1 MGILTFMDFC
11 SGIGGGRLGLEQC
24 HLKCVGHAEINHE
37 ALRTYELFFKDT
49 HNFGDLMRI
58 NPNDLPDFDALISGF
73 PCQAFS
79 INGKRKG
86 LEDERGTIIYGLIRI
101 LKVKQPKCFLLENVK
116 GLINHKQ
123 QETFKTI
130 IKALQEA
137 GYTTYYQIL
146 NSADFQLAQKRER
159 LYIVGFR
166 KNLKHPFN
174 FPLGLAND
182 YCFKD
187 FLDAGNECYL
197 DTNNVAFQRYLC
209 NKYNHNR
216 VFLENILTL
225 ENAVLDTR
233 QSDLRLYFNV
243 FPTLRTSRH
252 GLFYTQ
258 KGKIKR
264 LNAIESLLLQ
274 GFPRGL
280 IAKIKDNPNF
290 KESHLLSQAG
300 NAMSVN
306 VIAAI
311 AKQMLKAIFNKGAL
325 RGE

>member
-24 HLKCVGHAEINHE
+24 HLKCVGHAEINHG

-101 LKVKQPKCFLLENVK
+101 LKVKQPECFLLENVK

-123 QETFKTI
+123 QETFNII

-137 GYTTYYQIL
+137 GYTAYYQIL
-146 NSADFQLAQKRER
+146 NSADFQLAQNRER

-166 KNLKHPFN
+166 KDLKHHFV

-187 FLDAGNECYL
+187 FLDADNECYL
-197 DTNNVAFQRYLC
+197 DVSNAAFQRYLH
-209 NKYNHNR
+209 NPYNHNR
-216 VFLENILTL
+216 VFLEDILTL

-252 GLFYTQ
+252 GLFYIQ
-258 KGKIKR
+258 KGKIKK

-274 GFPRGL
+274 GFSRDL

-311 AKQMLKAIFNKGAL
+311 AKQMLKAI
-325 RGE
+325 

>member
-49 HNFGDLMRI
+49 YNFGDLMRI

-101 LKVKQPKCFLLENVK
+101 LKVKQPECFLLENVK

-166 KNLKHPFN
+166 KDLKRPFN

-187 FLDAGNECYL
+187 FLDANNECYL
-197 DTNNVAFQRYLC
+197 DTNNAAFQRYLH
-209 NKYNHNR
+209 NQYNHNR
-216 VFLENILTL
+216 VFLENILAL

-252 GLFYTQ
+252 GLFYIQ
-258 KGKIKR
+258 EGKIKR

-274 GFPRGL
+274 GFPRDL

-311 AKQMLKAIFNKGAL
+311 AKQMLKAIQ
-325 RGE
+325 

>member
-1 MGILTFMDFC
+1 MDFC

-49 HNFGDLMRI
+49 YNFGDLMRI

-101 LKVKQPKCFLLENVK
+101 LKVKQPKCFLFENVK

-166 KNLKHPFN
+166 KDLKHPFN

-187 FLDAGNECYL
+187 FLDADNECYL
-197 DTNNVAFQRYLC
+197 DTNNAAFQRYLH
-209 NKYNHNR
+209 NPYNHNR

-274 GFPRGL
+274 GFSRDL

-311 AKQMLKAIFNKGAL
+311 AKQMLKAI
-325 RGE
+325 

>member
-49 HNFGDLMRI
+49 YNFGDLMRI

-137 GYTTYYQIL
+137 DYTTYYQIL

-166 KNLKHPFN
+166 KDLKHPFN

-187 FLDAGNECYL
+187 FLDANNECYL
-197 DTNNVAFQRYLC
+197 DTNNAAFQRYLS
-209 NKYNHNR
+209 NPYNHNR

-274 GFPRGL
+274 GFSRDL

-311 AKQMLKAIFNKGAL
+311 AKQMLKAI
-325 RGE
+325 

>member
-1 MGILTFMDFC
+1 MDFC

-49 HNFGDLMRI
+49 RNFGDLMRI

-101 LKVKQPKCFLLENVK
+101 LKVKQPECFLLENVK

-137 GYTTYYQIL
+137 GYTIYYQIL

-166 KNLKHPFN
+166 KDLKRPFN

-187 FLDAGNECYL
+187 FLDANNECCL
-197 DTNNVAFQRYLC
+197 DTNNAAFQRYLH
-209 NKYNHNR
+209 NRYNHNR
-216 VFLENILTL
+216 VSLEDILTL

-274 GFPRGL
+274 GFSRDL

-311 AKQMLKAIFNKGAL
+311 AKQMLKAI
-325 RGE
+325 

>member
-1 MGILTFMDFC
+1 
-11 SGIGGGRLGLEQC
+11 
-24 HLKCVGHAEINHE
+24 
-37 ALRTYELFFKDT
+37 
-49 HNFGDLMRI
+49 MRI
-58 NPNDLPDFDALISGF
+58 KPNDLPDFDVLISGF

-137 GYTTYYQIL
+137 GYTTYCQIL

-166 KNLKHPFN
+166 KDLKHPFD

-187 FLDAGNECYL
+187 FLDADNECYL
-197 DTNNVAFQRYLC
+197 DTNNAAFQRYLH
-209 NKYNHNR
+209 NPYNHNR
-216 VFLENILTL
+216 VSLENILTL

-252 GLFYTQ
+252 GLFYIQ
-258 KGKIKR
+258 KGKIKK

-274 GFPRGL
+274 GFSRDL
-280 IAKIKDNPNF
+280 VAKIKDNPNF

-311 AKQMLKAIFNKGAL
+311 AKQMLKAI
-325 RGE
+325 

>member
-101 LKVKQPKCFLLENVK
+101 LKVKQPKFFLLENVK
-116 GLINHKQ
+116 GLINHNKKA
-123 QETFKTI
+123 TFNII

-137 GYTTYYQIL
+137 GYTTYYQML
-146 NSADFQLAQKRER
+146 NSADFQLAQNRER

-166 KNLKHPFN
+166 KDLKHPFN

-182 YCFKD
+182 YHFED

-197 DTNNVAFQRYLC
+197 DVSNATFQRYLH
-209 NKYNHNR
+209 NPYNHNR

-243 FPTLRTSRH
+243 FPTLRTGRH
-252 GLFYTQ
+252 GLFYIQ
-258 KGKIKR
+258 KGKIKK

-280 IAKIKDNPNF
+280 IDKIKDNPNF

-311 AKQMLKAIFNKGAL
+311 TQQMLKAIQ
-325 RGE
+325 

>member
-49 HNFGDLMRI
+49 YNFGDLMRI

-130 IKALQEA
+130 VKTLREA

-166 KNLKHPFN
+166 KDLKHLFN

-187 FLDAGNECYL
+187 FLDADNECYL
-197 DTNNVAFQRYLC
+197 DTNNATFQRYLS
-209 NKYNHNR
+209 NPYNHNR

-274 GFPRGL
+274 GFSRDL

-311 AKQMLKAIFNKGAL
+311 AQQMLKAIQ
-325 RGE
+325 

>member
-24 HLKCVGHAEINHE
+24 RLKCVGHAEINHE

-49 HNFGDLMRI
+49 YNFGDLMRI
-58 NPNDLPDFDALISGF
+58 NPNDLPDFDTLISGF

-130 IKALQEA
+130 IKALQES

-166 KNLKHPFN
+166 KDLKHPFN

-187 FLDAGNECYL
+187 FLDADNECYL
-197 DTNNVAFQRYLC
+197 DTNNAAFQRYLH
-209 NKYNHNR
+209 NPYNHNR

-233 QSDLRLYFNV
+233 QSDLRLYFNI

-274 GFPRGL
+274 GFPRDL

-311 AKQMLKAIFNKGAL
+311 AKQMLKAIQ
-325 RGE
+325 

>member
-1 MGILTFMDFC
+1 
-11 SGIGGGRLGLEQC
+11 
-24 HLKCVGHAEINHE
+24 
-37 ALRTYELFFKDT
+37 
-49 HNFGDLMRI
+49 
-58 NPNDLPDFDALISGF
+58 
-73 PCQAFS
+73 
-79 INGKRKG
+79 
-86 LEDERGTIIYGLIRI
+86 
-101 LKVKQPKCFLLENVK
+101 
-116 GLINHKQ
+116 
-123 QETFKTI
+123 
-130 IKALQEA
+130 
-137 GYTTYYQIL
+137 
-146 NSADFQLAQKRER
+146 ADFQLAQKRER

-166 KNLKHPFN
+166 KDLKHLFN

-187 FLDAGNECYL
+187 FLDADNECYL
-197 DTNNVAFQRYLC
+197 DVSNAIFQRYLH
-209 NKYNHNR
+209 NPYNHNR
-216 VFLENILTL
+216 VSLENILAL

-274 GFPRGL
+274 GFPRDL

-311 AKQMLKAIFNKGAL
+311 AQQMLKAI
-325 RGE
+325 

>member
-49 HNFGDLMRI
+49 YNFGDLMRI
-58 NPNDLPDFDALISGF
+58 NPNDLSDFDALISGF

-166 KNLKHPFN
+166 KDLKHPFN

-187 FLDAGNECYL
+187 FLDADNECYL
-197 DTNNVAFQRYLC
+197 DTNNAVFQRYLR
-209 NKYNHNR
+209 NQYNHNR

-252 GLFYTQ
+252 GLFYIQ

-274 GFPRGL
+274 GFPRDL

-311 AKQMLKAIFNKGAL
+311 AQQMLKAI
-325 RGE
+325 

>member
-24 HLKCVGHAEINHE
+24 RLKCVGHAEINHE

-166 KNLKHPFN
+166 KDLKHHFS
-174 FPLGLAND
+174 FPLGIPND
-182 YCFKD
+182 YCFED
-187 FLDAGNECYL
+187 FLDTTNECYL
-197 DTNNVAFQRYLC
+197 DIHNATFLKYLH
-209 NKYNHNR
+209 NKYNHNKISLADILA
-216 VFLENILTL
+216 LENV
-225 ENAVLDTR
+225 VLDTR

-258 KGKIKR
+258 EGKIKR
-264 LNAIESLLLQ
+264 LNATESLLLQ
-274 GFPRGL
+274 GFPRDL
-280 IAKIKDNPNF
+280 IAKIKNNPNF

-311 AKQMLKAIFNKGAL
+311 AKQMLKAI
-325 RGE
+325 

>member
-1 MGILTFMDFC
+1 MEILTFMDFC
-11 SGIGGGRLGLEQC
+11 SGIGGGRLGLERC

-49 HNFGDLMRI
+49 YNFGDLMRI

-116 GLINHKQ
+116 GLINHNKKA
-123 QETFKTI
+123 TFNII

-146 NSADFQLAQKRER
+146 NSADFQLAQNRER
-159 LYIVGFR
+159 IYIVGFR
-166 KNLKHPFN
+166 KDLKHPFN

-182 YCFKD
+182 YYFKD
-187 FLDAGNECYL
+187 FLDADNECYL
-197 DTNNVAFQRYLC
+197 DINNATFQKYLH

-216 VFLENILTL
+216 VSLENILTL

-233 QSDLRLYFNV
+233 QSD
-243 FPTLRTSRH
+243 
-252 GLFYTQ
+252 
-258 KGKIKR
+258 
-264 LNAIESLLLQ
+264 
-274 GFPRGL
+274 
-280 IAKIKDNPNF
+280 
-290 KESHLLSQAG
+290 
-300 NAMSVN
+300 
-306 VIAAI
+306 
-311 AKQMLKAIFNKGAL
+311 
-325 RGE
+325 

>member
-1 MGILTFMDFC
+1 MDFC

-24 HLKCVGHAEINHE
+24 RLKCVGHAEINHE

-49 HNFGDLMRI
+49 YNFGDLMRI

-130 IKALQEA
+130 IKALQEL

-166 KNLKHPFN
+166 KDLKHPFN

-187 FLDAGNECYL
+187 FLDADNECYL
-197 DTNNVAFQRYLC
+197 DTNNAAFQRYLH
-209 NKYNHNR
+209 NPYNHNR
-216 VFLENILTL
+216 VSLENILTL

-274 GFPRGL
+274 GFSRDL

-311 AKQMLKAIFNKGAL
+311 AKQMLKAI
-325 RGE
+325 

>member
-24 HLKCVGHAEINHE
+24 RLKCVGHAEINHE

-49 HNFGDLMRI
+49 YNFGDLMRI

-166 KNLKHPFN
+166 KDLKHPFN

-187 FLDAGNECYL
+187 FLDANNECYL
-197 DTNNVAFQRYLC
+197 DTNNATFQRYLR
-209 NKYNHNR
+209 NPYNHNR

-274 GFPRGL
+274 GFSRDL

-311 AKQMLKAIFNKGAL
+311 AKQMLKAI
-325 RGE
+325 